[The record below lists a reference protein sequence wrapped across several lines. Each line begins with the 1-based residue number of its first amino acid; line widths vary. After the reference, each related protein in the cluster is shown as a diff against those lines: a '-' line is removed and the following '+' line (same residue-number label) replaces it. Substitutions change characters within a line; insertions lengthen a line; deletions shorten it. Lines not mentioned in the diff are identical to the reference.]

1 MENNADILYPSV
13 TMCSKTRRDYSI
25 TSYNMSYISQ
35 RSLNMSS
42 IFVGLTIHKKNINGD
57 IEKLDL
63 NQSNFE
69 DGEG

>member
-1 MENNADILYPSV
+1 MENNAEILYPSV
-13 TMCSKTRRDYSI
+13 TMCSRTQNDYYI
-25 TSYNMSYISQ
+25 TSYDMSSISQ

-42 IFVGLTIHKKNINGD
+42 ILVSLSIRKKNINGD
-57 IEKLDL
+57 IEQLYL